1 MKRFHSMLKGKFPSK
16 SRLMAFEVA
25 FFKIH
30 ANLFVHGQPTSELLK
45 KIRSGLLDE
54 HIGRVTTLFIEQGI
68 SVALTNIAAVFEY
81 GALRS
86 NQMSKSF
93 GSIS

>member
-1 MKRFHSMLKGKFPSK
+1 
-16 SRLMAFEVA
+16 MAFEVA

-54 HIGRVTTLFIEQGI
+54 HIGRVTTLFIEQDVQILRLYLLSFWVKKLKGRE
-68 SVALTNIAAVFEY
+68 SPDGKAKAVLDLTEDKQKYWSAT
-81 GALRS
+81 
-86 NQMSKSF
+86 
-93 GSIS
+93 